1 MDSVPY
7 VFCEDVLERLSRFNL
22 FGMTNL
28 SGQWRSAGQRFLEKR
43 RSFYIIIS
51 KDREGWWY
59 GIADEKTRDIEN
71 DFPPMD
77 SVPYAFCE
85 DVLERLSKENLD
97 TMADDLSGQWRS
109 AAQRFLEKRR
119 SFYIIISKDREGIIS
134 SIVEAGIFKKRKVF
148 IVDKKGI
155 ATEEVESANFA
166 QLSGDDSAICNET
179 TAQN

>member
-71 DFPPMD
+71 GPHSHEEFLSMD
-77 SVPYAFCE
+77 RKHVEFYQVSIYSNP
-85 DVLERLSKENLD
+85 RQLD
-97 TMADDLSGQWRS
+97 
-109 AAQRFLEKRR
+109 
-119 SFYIIISKDREGIIS
+119 
-134 SIVEAGIFKKRKVF
+134 
-148 IVDKKGI
+148 
-155 ATEEVESANFA
+155 
-166 QLSGDDSAICNET
+166 ET
-179 TAQN
+179 TAPFAMKRRPRTKSSSGLTTANYLRRSVRSK